1 MSTKRAGLFAAVILL
16 FAVGA
21 WPIGLALLFFAIFT
35 PEKDGKTDKERIA
48 ELEKEIKDLN
58 QKLDDQFIE
67 KIIQNS
73 DGIKR
78 D

>member
-1 MSTKRAGLFAAVILL
+1 MTTKRIALFATVVLL

-48 ELEKEIKDLN
+48 ELEKEIKG
-58 QKLDDQFIE
+58 Q
-67 KIIQNS
+67 
-73 DGIKR
+73 
-78 D
+78 

>member
-16 FAVGA
+16 FAMGA
-21 WPIGLALLFFAIFT
+21 WPIALFALAFAIFA
-35 PEKDGKTDKERIA
+35 PEKEEKADKERIA

>member
-1 MSTKRAGLFAAVILL
+1 MDTKKAGLFALTILL

-21 WPIGLALLFFAIFT
+21 WPIALAILAIAIFT
-35 PEKDGKTDKERIA
+35 PAKEEKTDKERIA
-48 ELEKEIKDLN
+48 ELEKEVKDLN

-67 KIIQNS
+67 KIIQDS
-73 DGIKR
+73 DGIKK

>member
-1 MSTKRAGLFAAVILL
+1 MTTKRIALFATVVLL

-21 WPIGLALLFFAIFT
+21 LPIGLALLFFAIFT

>member
-1 MSTKRAGLFAAVILL
+1 MTTKRIALFATVIFL

-21 WPIGLALLFFAIFT
+21 WPIGLALLFFATFT
-35 PEKDGKTDKERIA
+35 PQKEEKTDKERIA
-48 ELEKEIKDLN
+48 ELEKEVKDLN

-67 KIIQNS
+67 KIIQDS
-73 DGIKR
+73 DGIKK